1 MRPTVPAHACVP
13 PMSTNASRTLRDL
26 PGPRGWPLVGNL
38 LQIRPALLHHDVEL
52 WAAEFGSLYRLRF
65 GRKDVLVVADHD
77 LATAVLRD
85 RPEGFRR
92 NPLGARIGREM
103 GLPQGMINAEGEEW
117 RKQRRMVMASFVP
130 GHIRSYFPALVR
142 VALRLRGRWQRA
154 ARERRA
160 IPLQA
165 DLMRFT
171 IDVIAGLAFGS
182 DVNTLES
189 AEDVIQ
195 EHLDKVLPVLYRRML
210 SIVPYWRWLKLPAD
224 RAIDRSVA
232 AINAAIRDYVA
243 EGRQRLRDDPGRVAA
258 PQSLLEAMIVAADE
272 PDSGLDDTH
281 LVGNVLNM
289 LLAGEETTANTLAW
303 MTDLLV
309 HNPAARRRAEEEV
322 RSIAPDPA
330 AFNFD
335 QMERLSYLEAC
346 VHETMRLKPV
356 IPILTLQAIDDT
368 VVGDVAVPRD
378 TPIFVVLRHDSISG
392 RIFERPEVFE
402 PERWLEDAEQS
413 LTPAARRASLP
424 FGAGPR
430 VCPGRYLAI
439 LEMKVAMAML
449 LESFDI
455 ESVDT
460 PDGGPARELMA
471 FSLQPVGQSLRLRIR
486 G

>member
-1 MRPTVPAHACVP
+1 
-13 PMSTNASRTLRDL
+13 MSTQAVRALRDL
-26 PGPRGWPLVGNL
+26 PGPRGWPLLGNL
-38 LQIRPALLHHDVEL
+38 PHLRPASIHHDVER
-52 WAAEFGSLYRLRF
+52 WAAACGPLYRLRF

-77 LATAVLRD
+77 LVSAVLRD

-92 NPLGARIGREM
+92 NPLGARLGREM
-103 GLPQGMINAEGEEW
+103 GLPEGMINAEGEEW
-117 RKQRRMVMASFVP
+117 RKQRRMVTASFAP
-130 GHIRSYFPALVR
+130 GHIRSYFPAIVR

-171 IDVIAGLAFGS
+171 VDVISGLAFGS

-189 AEDVIQ
+189 GGDTIQ
-195 EHLDKVLPVLYRRML
+195 AHLDKVLPVLYRRML
-210 SIVPYWRWLKLPAD
+210 SIFPYWRWLRLPAD
-224 RAIDRSVA
+224 RAVDQSVA
-232 AINAAIRDYVA
+232 AINAAIRSYVV
-243 EGRQRLRDDPGRVAA
+243 EGRQRLRDEPARAAA
-258 PQSLLEAMIVAADE
+258 PQNLLEAMLAAADE
-272 PDSGLDDTH
+272 PDSGLDDAH
-281 LVGNVLNM
+281 VIGNVLNM

-303 MTDLLV
+303 MIDLLV
-309 HNPAARRRAEEEV
+309 RNPAARRRAEQEV
-322 RSIAPDPA
+322 RSCAPDPA
-330 AFNFD
+330 AFTFD

-356 IPILTLQAIDDT
+356 ILILTLQAIDDT

-378 TPIFVVLRHDSISG
+378 TTILVVLRHDGLDS
-392 RIFERPEVFE
+392 RHFERPEAFE
-402 PERWLEDAEQS
+402 PERWLEDAEQP
-413 LTPAARRASLP
+413 LTPATRRVSLP

-449 LESFDI
+449 LASFDI

-471 FSLQPVGQSLRLRIR
+471 FSLQPVGQSLRLRNR

>member
-1 MRPTVPAHACVP
+1 MSIPAAR
-13 PMSTNASRTLRDL
+13 ALRDL

-38 LQIRPALLHHDVEL
+38 LQIRPASIHRDVER
-52 WAAEFGSLYRLRF
+52 WANEFGSLYRLRF
-65 GRKDVLVVADHD
+65 GSKDVLVVADHE

-103 GLPQGMINAEGEEW
+103 GLPEGMINAEGEEW
-117 RKQRRMVMASFVP
+117 RKQRRMVMASFAP
-130 GHIRSYFPALVR
+130 GNIRSYFPALVR

-171 IDVIAGLAFGS
+171 VDVIAGLAFGS

-189 AEDVIQ
+189 GEDTIQ
-195 EHLDKVLPVLYRRML
+195 AHLDKVLPVLYRRKL

-224 RAIDRSVA
+224 RAVDRSVA
-232 AINAAIRDYVA
+232 AINAAIRGYVA
-243 EGRQRLRDDPGRVAA
+243 EGRRRLRDDPGRRAA
-258 PQSLLEAMIVAADE
+258 PQNLLEAMIVAADE
-272 PDSGLDDTH
+272 ADSGLDDAH
-281 LVGNVLNM
+281 VIGNVMNM

-303 MTDLLV
+303 MIDLLV
-309 HNPAARRRAEEEV
+309 RNPAARRRAEEEV

-330 AFNFD
+330 AFSFD
-335 QMERLSYLEAC
+335 QMERLHYLEGC

-368 VVGDVAVPRD
+368 VVGDVAIPRD
-378 TPIFVVLRHDSISG
+378 TTIFVVLRHDSLNG
-392 RIFERPEVFE
+392 RYFERPEAFE
-402 PERWLEDAEQS
+402 PDRWLAAAAQP
-413 LTPAARRASLP
+413 LPPAARRVSLP

-449 LESFDI
+449 LASFDI
-455 ESVDT
+455 EAVDT

-471 FSLQPVGQSLRLRIR
+471 FSLQPIGQNLRLRDR
-486 G
+486 R